1 MELADRNYTFIQS
14 PLGRD
19 FGAVPIFSRH
29 LTKAQEVP
37 HSNEISALSESQEKK
52 TQPVHLIWKML
63 DAKIVFKHA

>member
-1 MELADRNYTFIQS
+1 MKLLNTEITHSYKQS

-19 FGAVPIFSRH
+19 FGAVPIFSCH

-63 DAKIVFKHA
+63 DAKIVF